1 MKTLNSAKCRLGAHN
16 DINGLRP
23 RCEADRF
30 AGGNDSFL
38 RRNDLNDLRAAVR
51 NRSFLTGRILSL
63 SCSCAWSERVAQRRR
78 FPLAL
83 LHRVPDHGRLANG
96 GQKKLRESAATSLK
110 RLSRVNLRAGPSDLS
125 AGAELAAATHQ
136 PKAVIEFNSAPSS
149 QAFVV
154 AESGQTTVEFWRRIF
169 KITFSLRRMGAWR
182 RLCRRLS

>member
-1 MKTLNSAKCRLGAHN
+1 MISMAYARDAKPIVSPC
-16 DINGLRP
+16 
-23 RCEADRF
+23 
-30 AGGNDSFL
+30 GNDSFL

-110 RLSRVNLRAGPSDLS
+110 RLSRVNLRASPSDLS

-154 AESGQTTVEFWRRIF
+154 AESGQTTVEFWRRVF
-169 KITFSLRRMGAWR
+169 KDHAFPRGTEAHAANRPE
-182 RLCRRLS
+182 CRRGSSSPGITY